1 MASVESAAETAQSE
15 QNKTTSTK
23 KKNHCIV
30 VKTGEVAIYLV
41 K

>member
-1 MASVESAAETAQSE
+1 MASIESAAKTAQTE
-15 QNKTTSTK
+15 QNNNN